1 MADIVRIFRLAGQFE
16 RTLVARAVSRHLDS
30 DDHPFPEMG
39 HRSYREEIMMRRLGG
54 PAFLIA
60 ACLVSAASA
69 QSPGTRPDFSKTRR
83 ENLANW
89 AGPIPLSKPDLLSGG
104 MCDALLN
111 LNDDQ
116 RARIRE
122 IFDAKNR
129 QMMELL
135 DQQRARN
142 SAEPFEP
149 GNPRQKAVA
158 LADGQAMAAL
168 RERLGQEAEQEIKA
182 VLEPK
187 QWQRLEDLRLQFNG
201 PQAFLQPEV
210 QERLHL
216 DEGQIKA
223 IEEAVARARREMS
236 QAMVPGGP
244 GAPLQK
250 GAANTLQ
257 ARRLEAS
264 KSFRIDASRAIS
276 GILTEAQR
284 AAYEKMLGKPYDK
297 EAFMR
302 GESESPKQE

>member
-1 MADIVRIFRLAGQFE
+1 M
-16 RTLVARAVSRHLDS
+16 RH
-30 DDHPFPEMG
+30 
-39 HRSYREEIMMRRLGG
+39 LGG

-60 ACLVSAASA
+60 ACLVSAAWA
-69 QSPGTRPDFSKTRR
+69 QPPGTGPDFSKTRR

-89 AGPIPLSKPDLLSGG
+89 AGPTPLSKPALLSGG
-104 MCDALLN
+104 MVDALLD

-135 DQQRARN
+135 QQQRARN

-158 LADGQAMAAL
+158 LTDGQAMADL
-168 RERLGQEAEQEIKA
+168 RERQGREIEQEIKP

-187 QWQRLEDLRLQFNG
+187 QSQRLEELQLQFNG

-216 DEGQIKA
+216 VGDQIKA
-223 IEEAVARARREMS
+223 IEGAIAGARREIN

-250 GAANTLQ
+250 GPANILQ

-264 KSFRIDASRAIS
+264 KRFRTDASQAIS

-284 AAYEKMLGKPYDK
+284 ADYEKMLGKPYDK

-302 GESESPKQE
+302 GGSEAPKQR